1 MKSSRISI
9 QASLLAALFAL
20 SAPSLLWADTI
31 AIIGTGSVGAALGPE
46 FAAQGHLVVYGS
58 RDPSREKVQAL
69 VERTGPGAT
78 AATQSKAVDGAD
90 IVVLAVP
97 GMLVEE
103 ITRSLGDLSGKIIID
118 PTNPL
123 VQAEDGML
131 GIGNG
136 PSNGEL
142 IQAVATGAF
151 VVKAFNTLNWRVMV
165 DPASTGGPVSI
176 PLVGDDDAAKA
187 RVAKLARGMGLEPID
202 VGPMRNARYVEGL
215 SVLLLNNM
223 HGGGPQFEYHFRQWP
238 GE

>member
-1 MKSSRISI
+1 MKTPRFPIP
-9 QASLLAALFAL
+9 AGVLAALLAL
-20 SAPSLLWADTI
+20 AAPALLRADTI
-31 AIIGTGSVGAALGPE
+31 AVIGTGNVGSALGPE
-46 FAAQGHLVVYGS
+46 FAAQGHIVVYGS
-58 RDPSREKVQAL
+58 RDPSREEVRAL
-69 VERTGPGAT
+69 VERTGRGAT

-103 ITRSLGDLSGKIIID
+103 ITRSLGNLSGKIIID

-123 VQAEDGML
+123 VQLEDGML
-131 GIGNG
+131 GIASG

-142 IQAVATGAF
+142 IQAAAAGAF
-151 VVKAFNTLNWRVMV
+151 VVKAFNSLNWRVMI

-176 PLVGDDDAAKA
+176 PMVGDDDAAKA
-187 RVAKLARGMGLEPID
+187 RVAELARGMGLEPID

-223 HGGGPQFEYHFRQWP
+223 RGGGPLFEYHFRQRP